1 MQWLKKEM
9 KWIIRDSQTIQV
21 WEDHWILGD
30 SLRSHIVD
38 LLMPNKEQRL
48 VTSLWDNHIWRLE
61 GLQIPLPMQ
70 FKQLI
75 KGILVAQLTKLSDSF
90 IWAQNNGVCLVKFLY
105 QQANVPFNNS
115 MWNWIWK
122 FHCPKKIQFFI
133 WKSMLNRLPTRQ
145 YLAFSRPDVDDHCP
159 RCNTLETTI
168 HISRDCPWAKM
179 I

>member
-1 MQWLKKEM
+1 M

-48 VTSLWDNHIWRLE
+48 VTSLWDNHIWKLK

-90 IWAQNNGVCLVKFLY
+90 IWAQNNGVCLVKFLH

-133 WKSMLNRLPTRQ
+133 WKSMLNWLPTCQ
-145 YLAFSRPDVDDHCP
+145 YLAFSCSDVDDHCP